1 MKIDYEELKR
11 LLAVFLDSPEPF
23 ITLCDLGINTVDGK
37 EEEDKLIF
45 HTLLLVENGLISD
58 SHLCTGDPHAIGLVY
73 TSRGIGYRR
82 VKIRLTQDGYDFAN
96 ALNQRPVLERIKK
109 ELADAP
115 FELVKDVSKQWLTQF
130 IKNRIGLE

>member
-1 MKIDYEELKR
+1 
-11 LLAVFLDSPEPF
+11 
-23 ITLCDLGINTVDGK
+23 
-37 EEEDKLIF
+37 
-45 HTLLLVENGLISD
+45 
-58 SHLCTGDPHAIGLVY
+58 
-73 TSRGIGYRR
+73 RGIGYRR
-82 VKIRLTQDGYDFAN
+82 VKIRLTQDGHDFAN